1 MASNFIATKMPTL
14 NFLAKLSIATGVVL
28 STASPGHA
36 FVNFSLEESSPFNTP
51 SAQYTE
57 DSSGINLTID
67 NAVGTDLP
75 TAGGIVGNAAGLCSF
90 LQNANDSG
98 GFRCGYNAP
107 SGATAS
113 SSLTSFD
120 FTFSSDV
127 FLRSFNVSRLN
138 DVNSALLSF
147 GAQNFNITSTGVQ
160 NFSGNYLVARGTPV
174 TLSTSSVV
182 FADGFLGGAVRISD
196 LQVEEVPGP
205 LPLLGAASA
214 FAYSRKLRKKISAS

>member
-1 MASNFIATKMPTL
+1 MASNFMATKMPTL

-75 TAGGIVGNAAGLCSF
+75 TDGGIVGNGAGLCSF
-90 LQNANDSG
+90 IQNSTAPG
-98 GFRCGYNAP
+98 GFRCGYSAG

-160 NFSGNYLVARGTPV
+160 NFSGNYLVSQGTPV

>member
-1 MASNFIATKMPTL
+1 MASNFMATKMPTL

-90 LQNANDSG
+90 IQNANDSG
-98 GFRCGYNAP
+98 GFRCGYNAL

-127 FLRSFNVSRLN
+127 FLRSFNVSALN
-138 DVNSALLSF
+138 GVNSALLSF

-160 NFSGNYLVARGTPV
+160 NFSGNYLVSQGTPV

-182 FADGFLGGAVRISD
+182 FADGLGGAVRISD

>member
-1 MASNFIATKMPTL
+1 MATKMPTL

-36 FVNFSLEESSPFNTP
+36 FVNFSLEESSSFNTP
-51 SAQYTE
+51 SAEYAE
-57 DSSGINLTID
+57 SSSGINLTID

-75 TAGGIVGNAAGLCSF
+75 TDGGIVGNGAGLCSF
-90 LQNANDSG
+90 IQNSTAPG
-98 GFRCGYNAP
+98 GFRCGYSAG

-127 FLRSFNVSRLN
+127 FLRSFNVSALN
-138 DVNSALLSF
+138 GVNSALLSF

-160 NFSGNYLVARGTPV
+160 NFSGNYLVSQGTPV

-182 FADGFLGGAVRISD
+182 FADGLGGAVRISD

>member
-1 MASNFIATKMPTL
+1 MATKMPTL

-51 SAQYTE
+51 SPAYTE
-57 DSSGINLTID
+57 SSSGINLTID
-67 NAVGTDLP
+67 NAVGNDLP
-75 TAGGIVGNAAGLCSF
+75 TDGGIVGNGAGLCSF
-90 LQNANDSG
+90 IQNSTAPG
-98 GFRCGYNAP
+98 GFRCGYTSP
-107 SGATAS
+107 FGATAS

-127 FLRSFNVSRLN
+127 FLRSFNVSALN
-138 DVNSALLSF
+138 GVNSALLSF
-147 GAQNFNITSTGVQ
+147 GAQNFNITSIGVQ
-160 NFSGNYLVARGTPV
+160 NFSGNYLVSQGTPV

-182 FADGFLGGAVRISD
+182 FADGLGGAVRISD
-196 LQVEEVPGP
+196 LEVEEVPGP